1 MEHGSLSPPPALD
14 HSSVKLTK
22 LPPAI
27 KKLKNMLQQDGDSE
41 ETLCGDGRGNE
52 VQEEQNDTNYDNS
65 SQDHF
70 QKTLTELKK
79 LFGNKRTSRIPDM
92 HEDAIDE
99 SCDPNTAHPR
109 SLQRTDKRKDNQL
122 KKTESRKE
130 NSQKENSVELKRSS
144 VSRNEPQENCKRGNN
159 VKKIGESS
167 CVLKEV
173 RTNAAPKQRTLVSM
187 LENNL
192 NHNTKK
198 TIQTSKPSPCFVT
211 TRLPKQFV
219 VS

>member
-1 MEHGSLSPPPALD
+1 
-14 HSSVKLTK
+14 
-22 LPPAI
+22 
-27 KKLKNMLQQDGDSE
+27 MLQQDGDSE
-41 ETLCGDGRGNE
+41 EALCGDGRGNE

-99 SCDPNTAHPR
+99 SCDPNTPHPR

-144 VSRNEPQENCKRGNN
+144 VSRNEPQENCKRGNK

-173 RTNAAPKQRTLVSM
+173 RSNAVPKQRTLISIV
-187 LENNL
+187 ENNL
-192 NHNTKK
+192 NHKTEK
-198 TIQTSKPSPCFVT
+198 TIQTGKSSPCFVT